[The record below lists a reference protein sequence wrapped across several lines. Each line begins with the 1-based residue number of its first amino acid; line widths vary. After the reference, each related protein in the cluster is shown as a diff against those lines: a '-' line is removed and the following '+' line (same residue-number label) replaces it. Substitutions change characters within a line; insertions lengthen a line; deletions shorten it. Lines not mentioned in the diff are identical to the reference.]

1 MITMRRKTKKQE
13 RATILARRKAVGEFV
28 RRRRQELNLSRAEM
42 MRFLG
47 YKSIMSL
54 ADVELGRV
62 GVPFKRI
69 YQYADFL
76 RVPREE
82 FVRFVIGG
90 IQGRAAGGYHR
101 PGAKAPRAQAM
112 TAAERGLIDDFR
124 RLPGGQRQMVRR
136 QIREYLTSR
145 GKRAAAAGR
154 KRKPAV
160 GRKRKPVRRAKL
172 AKRRRR

>member
-1 MITMRRKTKKQE
+1 MIMRRKAKKQE
-13 RATILARRKAVGEFV
+13 RALILARRKAVGEFV
-28 RRRRQELNLSRAEM
+28 RRRRRELNLSRAEM

-76 RVPREE
+76 RIPRDE

-90 IQGRAAGGYHR
+90 IQGRATGGYHR
-101 PGAKAPRAQAM
+101 TGTKAPRERTV
-112 TAAERGLIDDFR
+112 TAAEQGLIDDFR
-124 RLPGGQRQMVRR
+124 RLPSKYRQLVRQ
-136 QIREYLTSR
+136 QIREHLAPR
-145 GKRAAAAGR
+145 GKRAAAVSR

-160 GRKRKPVRRAKL
+160 SRKRKPVRRGKV

>member
-1 MITMRRKTKKQE
+1 MIMRRGLGRKE
-13 RATILARRKAVGEFV
+13 RAAILARRRMVGEFV
-28 RRRRQELNLSRAEM
+28 RRRRRELNLSRTDM

-76 RVPREE
+76 RLPRDE

-90 IQGRAAGGYHR
+90 IQGRAGGGFHR
-101 PGAKAPRAQAM
+101 PGIKAPRERTM
-112 TAAERGLIDDFR
+112 TAAEQKLIDEFR
-124 RLPGGQRQMVRR
+124 RLPGTYRQRVRQ
-136 QIREYLTSR
+136 QIREYLVPRTRRTRVQGLKRRAPTSR
-145 GKRAAAAGR
+145 KRG
-154 KRKPAV
+154 AV
-160 GRKRKPVRRAKL
+160 GRGKAV
-172 AKRRRR
+172 RRRR

>member
-1 MITMRRKTKKQE
+1 MRRGLGRKE
-13 RATILARRKAVGEFV
+13 RAAILARRKMVGEFV
-28 RRRRQELNLSRAEM
+28 RRRRKELSLSRADM

-76 RVPREE
+76 RLPRDE

-90 IQGRAAGGYHR
+90 IQGRAGGGFHR
-101 PGAKAPRAQAM
+101 PGIKAPRERGM
-112 TAAERGLIDDFR
+112 TAAEQKLIDEFR
-124 RLPGGQRQMVRR
+124 RLPGAYRQRVRQ
-136 QIREYLTSR
+136 QIREHLVPRARRARVEGLKRRAPTSR
-145 GKRAAAAGR
+145 KRR
-154 KRKPAV
+154 AV
-160 GRKRKPVRRAKL
+160 GRSKAV
-172 AKRRRR
+172 RRRR